1 LIYSEVLKN
10 GLGINMTG
18 YQVKTETF
26 LIGKVS
32 FQICS
37 LLDRQQ
43 FHDPEGLAEKVGIS
57 SAMWPLFGMVWPC
70 GHILADKMS
79 TFPTEG
85 KRILEMGCG
94 IALASLVIHQQGGN
108 VTATDYHP
116 NAQEFLE
123 KNVQINLLTPMLF
136 QNGNWRVDNPLLG
149 KFDLIIGSDLL
160 YEKEHPQ
167 HLSDFIGRHANST
180 AQVILVDPGR
190 GHQSSFSKRMVDLG
204 FIYTDEGFVTKILD
218 GVDFKGKVS
227 SYQR

>member
-1 LIYSEVLKN
+1 
-10 GLGINMTG
+10 MTG
-18 YQVKTETF
+18 YQVKTEHF
-26 LIGKVS
+26 QIGEVS

-43 FHDPEGLAEKVGIS
+43 FYDPHGLAEKAGIS
-57 SAMWPLFGMVWPC
+57 SATWPLFGMVWPC

-79 TFPTEG
+79 TFPTTG
-85 KRILEMGCG
+85 KRILELGCG
-94 IALASLVIHQQGGN
+94 IALASLVIHQQGGD

-123 KNVQINLLTPMLF
+123 KNAQINSLTPVLF
-136 QNGNWRVDNPLLG
+136 QIGNWTLDNPLLG

-167 HLSDFIGRHANST
+167 HLSEFIGRHANPK

-190 GHQSSFSKRMVDLG
+190 GHQSGFSKKMLALG
-204 FIYTDEGFVTKILD
+204 FVYTDEGFVTKQLD
-218 GVDFKGKVS
+218 GTDFKGKVS
-227 SYQR
+227 SYLR